1 MLKHV
6 DPLIHPELLYAMAA
20 MGHGDELALVDR
32 NYPAYS
38 TGGEVLRL
46 DGVDNG
52 RAAAAILDH
61 FPLDTFVD
69 EPLLRM
75 EVVGA
80 PDEITPVQA
89 EMLELA
95 RAAEGRAIAMGSLGR
110 LGFYERARSAFALV
124 VTGEERPY
132 SCFLLVKGVIGPSLP
147 A

>member
-46 DGVDNG
+46 DGVDNAT
-52 RAAAAILDH
+52 AARAILEY
-61 FPLDTFVD
+61 FPLDTFVE

-80 PDEITPVQA
+80 PDEITPIQA
-89 EMLELA
+89 EMMELA
-95 RAAEGRAIAMGSLGR
+95 RAAEGRAIVMGSLGR

>member
-38 TGGEVLRL
+38 TSGEVLRL
-46 DGVDNG
+46 DGVDNAT
-52 RAAAAILDH
+52 AARAILEH
-61 FPLDTFVD
+61 FPLDTFVE

-75 EVVGA
+75 EVVAA
-80 PDEITPVQA
+80 PEEVTPVQA
-89 EMLELA
+89 ETLEIA
-95 RAAEGRAIAMGSLGR
+95 RAAEGRAIAMGSLAR
-110 LGFYERARSAFALV
+110 LDFYERARSAFAVV
-124 VTGEERPY
+124 VTGEEAPY
-132 SCFLLVKGVIGPSLP
+132 SCFLLVKGVIGPSHP